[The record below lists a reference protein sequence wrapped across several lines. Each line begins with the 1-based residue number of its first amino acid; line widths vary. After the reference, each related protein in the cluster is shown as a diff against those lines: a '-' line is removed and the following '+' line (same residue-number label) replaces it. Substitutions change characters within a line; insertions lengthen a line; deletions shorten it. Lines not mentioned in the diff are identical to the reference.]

1 MEKEKQEN
9 LSNGS
14 NGSSPNENV
23 ETGITGAVEFDG
35 ETFEYREKDDEF
47 EIIVPD
53 GISEE
58 KLKSLESKVD
68 EFKHTMAS
76 AKRKAYEVNRE
87 KDDLARQRA
96 ELEAEKE
103 AFRKEREMSTGE
115 AKAKPTGNVTPEVFG
130 VETWDEVTQLQM
142 SDPATYHRMLAAHN
156 ADVASERTMQ
166 SVRNSAVVDAINNEG
181 YDANEVQRF
190 AKSKGI
196 SNLATAYDYYK
207 RVNDK
212 PKGLSL
218 AEIQQKA
225 VKFVPRGQGDPNV
238 SKKIPSMKEL
248 LDESD

>member
-9 LSNGS
+9 LSSGS
-14 NGSSPNENV
+14 NGSPENV
-23 ETGITGAVEFDG
+23 ETGITGTVEIDG
-35 ETFEYREKDDEF
+35 EKFEYREKDDE
-47 EIIVPD
+47 IQVILPD
-53 GISEE
+53 DISED
-58 KLKSLESKVD
+58 KRKSLEGKAD
-68 EFKHTMAS
+68 EFIHTMAS
-76 AKRKAYEVNRE
+76 AKRKAFEANRE

-166 SVRNSAVVDAINNEG
+166 SVRNSAMIDAINHEG

-190 AKSKGI
+190 AKSNGI
-196 SNLATAYDYYK
+196 TNLGVAFDYFK
-207 RVNDK
+207 RVNTK
-212 PKGLSL
+212 PSGLNL
-218 AEIQQKA
+218 AEFQQKK
-225 VKFVPRGQGDPNV
+225 VNFVSRGQGDPNV

>member
-9 LSNGS
+9 LSSGS
-14 NGSSPNENV
+14 NGSPENV
-23 ETGITGAVEFDG
+23 ETGITGTVEIDG
-35 ETFEYREKDDEF
+35 EKFEYREKDDE
-47 EIIVPD
+47 IQVILPD
-53 GISEE
+53 DISED
-58 KLKSLESKVD
+58 KRKSLEGKAD
-68 EFKHTMAS
+68 EFIHTMAS
-76 AKRKAYEVNRE
+76 AKRKAFEANRE

-166 SVRNSAVVDAINNEG
+166 SVRNSAMIDAINHEG

-190 AKSKGI
+190 AKSNGI
-196 SNLATAYDYYK
+196 TNLGVAFDYFK
-207 RVNDK
+207 RVNTK
-212 PKGLSL
+212 PSGLNL
-218 AEIQQKA
+218 AEFQQKK
-225 VKFVPRGQGDPNV
+225 VNFVSRGQGDPNV

-248 LDESD
+248 LDESE